1 MLSHQEGAMPKIP
14 AICDKCGDVCRSQV
28 FISDETI
35 HIHGEEAGPC
45 ACGGTYVFLDGTY
58 VHLGG
63 PINLCNTSPQAV
75 ARFKAA
81 SARLGAAS

>member
-1 MLSHQEGAMPKIP
+1 MPKVP
-14 AICDKCGDVCRSQV
+14 AICNRCGHVCRSRV

-35 HIHGEEAGPC
+35 HIHGEEVGPC

-63 PINLCNTSPQAV
+63 PINLCNTSSEEI
-75 ARFKAA
+75 ARFKEA
-81 SARLGAAS
+81 SAKLDAQS

>member
-1 MLSHQEGAMPKIP
+1 MPHIP
-14 AICDKCGDVCRSQV
+14 AICNKCGDVRRSDV
-28 FISDETI
+28 YISDETM

-45 ACGGTYVFLDGTY
+45 ACGGTFLFVDGTY

-63 PINLCNTSPQAV
+63 PLNLCNTSPEEI

-81 SARLGAAS
+81 EAKLGPAS